1 MSGTFPTSPGFTEV
15 RTRLKHYN
23 LSSESVN
30 GRVQVRSL
38 SSTRRD
44 FTLRFPPMT
53 KTEFDPIYAFIDS
66 QEGMLGTFSITLPDP
81 DNPASTFTIT
91 ARLANDVQ
99 EFSLGVDNLYEFEV
113 DIIEVV

>member
-1 MSGTFPTSPGFTEV
+1 MSGTFPASPGFTEI

-30 GRVQVRSL
+30 GRIQVRSL
-38 SSTRRD
+38 GSTRRE
-44 FTLRFPPMT
+44 FTLKFPPMT
-53 KTEFDPIYAFIDS
+53 KAEFEPIHEFIDS
-66 QEGMLGTFSITLPDP
+66 QEGTLGTFSITLPDP
-81 DNPASTFTIT
+81 DSPAYAFTIT